1 MAGPPFQDPGPGAH
15 AFIITAS
22 DSVDLERRTRGI
34 YVGVSGD
41 VTVHMA
47 EDGQSIL
54 FKDLAAGI
62 VHPIAVIRVLSTGT
76 TASSLVGMF

>member
-1 MAGPPFQDPGPGAH
+1 MAGPHYQDPGPGAH
-15 AFIITAS
+15 AFVITPS
-22 DSVDLERRTRGI
+22 DSADLARRTRGI

-41 VTVHMA
+41 LTVHMA

-62 VHPIAVIRVLSTGT
+62 VHPIAVIRVLSAGT
-76 TASSLVGMF
+76 SASSLLGMF